1 MIHFSSADDLVAR
14 IGAAVEPITM
24 VSEWFLIDQE
34 RVDAFAAATDDRQ
47 WIHVERERAASGP
60 FGTTI
65 VHGHLLLS
73 LLPALSSRFLS
84 IDTAMMGINYGLDRV
99 RFLTPVLVG
108 TRVRAISEL
117 RSAEV
122 TASGLRVKTNVTME
136 VEGEQKPAM
145 IAEAISLYPTTSG
158 S

>member
-1 MIHFSSADDLVAR
+1 
-14 IGAAVEPITM
+14 M